1 MKFCNVFYPRY
12 AQSYAAQSGAQ
23 PQRMLWAKLKVMK
36 ELTPGTGSIRHVTA
50 VLDGTPSSMQSKR
63 YWGGEG
69 GRAPPNSKY

>member
-1 MKFCNVFYPRY
+1 
-12 AQSYAAQSGAQ
+12 
-23 PQRMLWAKLKVMK
+23 MLWAKLKVMK

-50 VLDGTPSSMQSKR
+50 ALDGTPSSMQSKR